1 MKPEK
6 HSKPFSN
13 PIWKTLRGMIPLLI
27 LSTGAFLMVFPFIW
41 MISTSLKTTGGAFSY
56 PPTLVPETLK
66 WENYTQLFGSIP
78 MGTFL
83 LNSVKIS
90 GLTVLGMVLSSSMA
104 AYALALLNFPG
115 RKFLFVG
122 MLATLMIPY
131 QVLIIPTFILY
142 DKMGVI
148 DQHLT
153 LWLPAWFG
161 GAFYIFLLRQFY
173 VMIPR
178 DLYEAAMLDGLSPG
192 AILFQIYMPLSK
204 PAIATVA
211 LLTFMASWNDL
222 LNPLVFL
229 NTMEKFPL
237 TAGLSFL
244 QGQYGSDW
252 PVMMASAVI
261 SVVPILIFFLFSQRY
276 FIEGVA
282 TSGLK

>member
-1 MKPEK
+1 MQPKFDPLK
-6 HSKPFSN
+6 NARKILLKIL
-13 PIWKTLRGMIPLLI
+13 PILI
-27 LSTGAFLMVFPFIW
+27 LSVGGFLMVFPFIW
-41 MISTSLKTTGGAFSY
+41 MISTSLKSTSGAFTY
-56 PPTLVPETLK
+56 PPELIPGKLH
-66 WENYTQLFGSIP
+66 WENYTKLFDTVP

-90 GLTVLGMVLSSSMA
+90 GLTVLGMILSSSMA

-115 RKFLFVG
+115 RRLLFVG

-148 DQHLT
+148 DNHLT

-173 VMIPR
+173 QMIPR
-178 DLYEAAMLDGLSPG
+178 DLYEAAMLDGLSPAG
-192 AILFQIYMPLSK
+192 ILFQIYMPLSK
-204 PAIATVA
+204 PALATVA

-229 NTMEKFPL
+229 NSMEKFPL

-261 SVVPILIFFLFSQRY
+261 SVIPILVFFIFCQRY

>member
-1 MKPEK
+1 MN
-6 HSKPFSN
+6 HN
-13 PIWKTLRGMIPLLI
+13 PQPKLLGETVWKYTRLIFPVLI
-27 LSTGAFLMVFPFIW
+27 LSLGAFLMVFPFIW

-56 PPTLVPETLK
+56 PPTLIPETLK
-66 WENYTQLFGSIP
+66 WENYTKLFTTVP

-90 GLTVLGMVLSSSMA
+90 GLTVLGMIISSSMA

-115 RKFLFVG
+115 RKLLFVG

-148 DQHLT
+148 DQQLT

-178 DLYEAAMLDGLSPG
+178 DLYEAAMLECLSPG

-204 PAIATVA
+204 PALATVA

-282 TSGLK
+282 NTGLK